1 MIRCSTLAVR
11 EMQIKT
17 TVRYRLIASGMVVIK
32 KTVTNVGEDTEKL
45 EPSYTACEYR
55 EPSYSALEN
64 GLAVPQLL
72 KQNVTMWPM
81 SAIEEKQVYPHQK
94 NCKLMSLVALF
105 IIAASETHHETW
117 YIHPV
122 EYYLA
127 GKRNEVLTCTTG
139 KNLKNSYVQW
149 EKPGTKDRTYDM
161 WPHVYET
168 SRRSKSIE
176 TGRLVVV
183 IVQVCEYAEG
193 PWIVQFFSWFFY
205 LFPKE

>member
-72 KQNVTMWPM
+72 KQNVTM
-81 SAIEEKQVYPHQK
+81 
-94 NCKLMSLVALF
+94 
-105 IIAASETHHETW
+105 
-117 YIHPV
+117 
-122 EYYLA
+122 
-127 GKRNEVLTCTTG
+127 
-139 KNLKNSYVQW
+139 
-149 EKPGTKDRTYDM
+149 
-161 WPHVYET
+161 
-168 SRRSKSIE
+168 
-176 TGRLVVV
+176 
-183 IVQVCEYAEG
+183 
-193 PWIVQFFSWFFY
+193 
-205 LFPKE
+205 